1 MDEGVS
7 NLLLDLK
14 RGVFVGSQVD
24 SFFFS
29 CCENTETETK
39 KREK

>member
-1 MDEGVS
+1 VDEGVS
-7 NLLLDLK
+7 NLLLNLK
-14 RGVFVGSQVD
+14 GGVFAGPQID

-29 CCENTETETK
+29 CFENTETETK